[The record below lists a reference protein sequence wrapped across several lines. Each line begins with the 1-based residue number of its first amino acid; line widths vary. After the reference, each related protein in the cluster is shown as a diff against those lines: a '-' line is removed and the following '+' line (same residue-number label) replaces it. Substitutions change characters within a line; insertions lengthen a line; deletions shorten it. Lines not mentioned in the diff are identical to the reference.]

1 MIFFQFLFVRRF
13 HVRQLFFLFIYYHF
27 FFQTIHERKMVFF
40 CFVRWTILCVQDAVL
55 LFCLFVRMMG
65 AKSFS
70 LGLFFRLFIRCAQE
84 DVLWCHAFL
93 RFCDHLPGQYD
104 FVAFAWCAEDDVV
117 VFVRSTEVR
126 MAILFCFVRSSYAGK
141 TIFLCFVPPFVLKF
155 VWFALVFAIAW
166 LNKTI
171 SFILSVRSFVLAF
184 LISQIWVLWKQ
195 NFDFGHLY
203 PQCFLLFYDTI
214 KVKYSGSCLLLFSS
228 HQ

>member
-1 MIFFQFLFVRRF
+1 MSARWFSSVLFVEPF
-13 HVRQLFFLFIYYHF
+13 YVCKTL
-27 FFQTIHERKMVFF
+27 FF
-40 CFVRWTILCVQDAVL
+40 CFVCSFEWWAQNHFLSVFFFVCSLDVHKMSFDVMHSFVSATI
-55 LFCLFVRMMG
+55 CL
-65 AKSFS
+65 
-70 LGLFFRLFIRCAQE
+70 
-84 DVLWCHAFL
+84 DNN
-93 RFCDHLPGQYD
+93 D
-104 FVAFAWCAEDDVV
+104 FVAFAWCAENDVV

-126 MAILFCFVRSSYAGK
+126 MAILFCFVRSSYVGK

-155 VWFALVFAIAW
+155 VWFALVLAIAW

-184 LISQIWVLWKQ
+184 LISQNWVLWKQ

-228 HQ
+228 HQIKQLLFCFLFWVLDPSWL